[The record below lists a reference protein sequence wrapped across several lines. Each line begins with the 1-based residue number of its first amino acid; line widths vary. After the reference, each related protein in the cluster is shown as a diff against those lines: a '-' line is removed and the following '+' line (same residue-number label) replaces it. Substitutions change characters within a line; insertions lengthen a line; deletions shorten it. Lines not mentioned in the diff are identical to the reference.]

1 MMKRTTPPA
10 RAQHLGSHRPAR
22 CYPRVVREVAG
33 TQRAIGVGVLLVLAV
48 VLIPGLLTAGCYYP
62 PPTFTPPVSCDPGN
76 DAACP
81 PGMTCSAQGFCDGTG
96 AGPGSE
102 ADTCFGTAPFR
113 VCLAAAPTLPL
124 NISQLRTINTA
135 DTADL
140 ARYCV
145 ATAPTDSP
153 VCVLAATTITI
164 EATLR
169 ATGPLPLVLIARDTI
184 AIKQT
189 GSIDVGSHR
198 GATPELGERGAG
210 ADPLQGCSPGQPPD
224 ERGGGAGGSFLGLG
238 GTGGPSVFMDKGGT
252 PGSVTAANKLR
263 GGCAGQDTPGQTATP
278 VRGGHGGG
286 AVLLIAGQSISVAS
300 GGAINA
306 AGEGGEGG
314 SVSAGGG
321 GGGGGSGGMI
331 VLDARMITSQGLILA
346 SGGGG
351 GGGSGFG
358 STTSPGNPG
367 ADPSAVPAAAGGAG
381 SPEGG
386 GRGGDG
392 SSAATAGGGNGSSGT
407 SDGGNGRGG
416 GGGGGAGIV
425 KAPAALGSQVSP
437 MPTQ

>member
-1 MMKRTTPPA
+1 MMKRTIPPA
-10 RAQHLGSHRPAR
+10 RAQHLDSHRPAR
-22 CYPRVVREVAG
+22 CYPHVVREVAG
-33 TQRAIGVGVLLVLAV
+33 HQREIGVGVLPLVLAV
-48 VLIPGLLTAGCYYP
+48 VLVPGLLTTGCYYSS
-62 PPTFTPPVSCDPGN
+62 PTFTPPMSCDPGN

-81 PGMTCSAQGFCDGTG
+81 PGMTCSAQGFCEGIDTG
-96 AGPGSE
+96 DP
-102 ADTCFGTAPFR
+102 DRCFGTAPFR
-113 VCLAAAPTLPL
+113 VCLAAAPTQPL
-124 NISQLRTINTA
+124 SISQLQTINTA
-135 DTADL
+135 DSP
-140 ARYCV
+140 YCV
-145 ATAPTDSP
+145 ASDSP
-153 VCVLAATTITI
+153 ACVLAATTITI

-184 AIKQT
+184 TIKQT
-189 GSIDVGSHR
+189 GSIDVRSHR
-198 GATPELGERGAG
+198 GATPALDELGAG
-210 ADPLQGCSPGQPPD
+210 ADRPEDCPPGQPPD
-224 ERGGGAGGSFLGLG
+224 ARGGGAGGSFLGLG
-238 GTGGPSVFMDKGGT
+238 GTGGRSVFMDKGGT
-252 PGSVTAANKLR
+252 PGPVTAASKLR

-286 AVLLIAGQSISVAS
+286 AVLLIAGRSISVAS

-381 SPEGG
+381 SPQGG

-437 MPTQ
+437 MPTP